1 VSALRL
7 ALSPRWLGYLAV
19 AVAFAV
25 LTALFGMWQWD
36 RREQAV
42 AESNRIQNNYD
53 QEARPLEEIMPPG
66 SPWSEEL
73 TWVPVVV
80 RGEYLPEHQLL
91 VRTRPRAGHVGFN
104 LVVPLRDESGNLF
117 LVDRGWV
124 PTGATQDAPDMIPE
138 PPPGQVTVVMR
149 LFGSEPELPGR
160 SAPEGQVA
168 SIALGQIADMEDIDL
183 DVRAYGQL
191 VSEDPAPGTRP
202 VPALIPVPDEGPH
215 LSYSIQWFVFGALG
229 FIAWGY
235 LFVQEYRYGRSEAVT
250 KKVKKRSADE
260 TFEDDLLDRADSR
273 S

>member
-1 VSALRL
+1 MSALRL
-7 ALSPRWLGYLAV
+7 ALSPRWLGYLAL

-25 LTALFGMWQWD
+25 VTALFGMWQWD
-36 RREQAV
+36 RRDQAV
-42 AESNRIQNNYD
+42 AEITRVQDNYD
-53 QEARPLEEIMPPG
+53 QEARPLEEVLPPG
-66 SPWSEEL
+66 SPWSEDL
-73 TWVPVVV
+73 TWLPVVV

-91 VRTRPRAGHVGFN
+91 VRTRPRAGQVGFN
-104 LVVPLRDESGNLF
+104 VVIPLRDAAGSMF

-124 PTGATQDAPDMIPE
+124 PTGATCDAPDSIPE
-138 PPPGQVTVVMR
+138 PPSGPVTVVVR

-168 SIALGQIADMEDIDL
+168 SIALQQIADLEGIDL

-191 VSEDPAPGTRP
+191 VSEDPAPVTRP

-235 LFVQEYRYGRSEAVT
+235 LFVQEYRYGRSEPAA
-250 KKVKKRSADE
+250 KRAKRRSADE
-260 TFEDDLLDRADSR
+260 TFEDDLLDRAETKS
-273 S
+273 